1 MDQYAVIGNPVS
13 HSKSPLIH
21 RLFAEHTGQKLEY
34 KKLESP
40 LDGFALSVRQFFEHQ
55 GKGLNVT
62 VPFKEEAWSLCQQL
76 SDRARLAGAVNTLYC
91 DENGHLCGENT
102 DGIGLV
108 SDLKNNGVHLKGKKI
123 LIIGAGG
130 AVRGVLQPILNEKP
144 ALLVITN
151 RTLSK
156 AEALVDAFLDY
167 SSDYSV
173 ITSQGYDQLNEA
185 FDIVIN
191 GTSASLSGELPNIS
205 DAIFS
210 SDTDVYDMMYSK
222 EDTVFNVWAK
232 SCKVN
237 AVYDGLGMLVE
248 QAAEAF
254 QIWRGI
260 RPQTQEVIQ
269 LLRDA

>member
-1 MDQYAVIGNPVS
+1 MDQYAVVGNPIS

-21 RLFAEHTGQKLEY
+21 SMFAQQTEQELEY
-34 KKLESP
+34 KKIEAP
-40 LDGFALSVRQFFEHQ
+40 LDGFALVIERFFEGS

-62 VPFKEEAWSLCQQL
+62 VPFKETAWSLCQVL
-76 SDRARLAGAVNTLYC
+76 SDRARLAGAVNTLYR
-91 DENGHLCGENT
+91 DEEGLLCGENT

-108 SDLKNNGVHLKGKKI
+108 NDLKNNGVQLEGKKI

-130 AVRGVLQPILNEKP
+130 AVRGVLQPILSEGP
-144 ALLVITN
+144 AAVTITN

-156 AEALVDAFLDY
+156 AEALVDLF
-167 SSDYSV
+167 SDCSV
-173 ITSQGYDQLNEA
+173 MASQSYQQLNGP

-205 DAIFS
+205 AAIFS
-210 SDTDVYDMMYSK
+210 SSTHVYDMMYSK
-222 EDTVFNVWAK
+222 EDTVFNAWAK
-232 SCKVN
+232 TNRVY

-260 RPQTQEVIQ
+260 RPDTKAVIQ
-269 LLRDA
+269 ILRDA